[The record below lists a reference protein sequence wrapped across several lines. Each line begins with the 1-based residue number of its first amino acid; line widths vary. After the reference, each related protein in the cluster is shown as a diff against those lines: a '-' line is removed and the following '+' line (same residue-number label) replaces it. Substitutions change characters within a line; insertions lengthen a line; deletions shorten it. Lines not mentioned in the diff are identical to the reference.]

1 MKAQAINA
9 TVIDRNTAR
18 KPATSSRGGS
28 LTLASGLLAQA
39 RALELLARLATRL
52 AIALLPAVAIVALA
66 ALAVANPATAVIL
79 QAALW
84 AGGFL
89 YLALAVESDRSGGAR
104 LNLGLGV
111 AVQALAW
118 LSAQVAPEFAVAAA
132 TLIVARLAVAIFRRT

>member
-9 TVIDRNTAR
+9 RVIDRNTAR
-18 KPATSSRGGS
+18 SRGARLPGGS
-28 LTLASGLLAQA
+28 LTLATGLLAQA

-89 YLALAVESDRSGGAR
+89 YLALAAESDRSGGAR
-104 LNLGLGV
+104 LNLGLGA

-118 LSAQVAPEFAVAAA
+118 LSAQIAPEFAVAAA
-132 TLIVARLAVAIFRRT
+132 TLVAARLAVAIFRRT